1 MNPNSHEFPG
11 MNSAGLYREETF
23 TDRKIGSIRMLTPV
37 TVDGT
42 TDTARQ
48 PVYLGQTQ
56 VMTPAGALPLSF
68 EIPAKTLKEAID
80 GFAKAAEQALER
92 TVKEIQD
99 MQREAASQIVVPE
112 MGGSGLLGPGG
123 GKFR

>member
-11 MNSAGLYREETF
+11 LDPAGLFREETY
-23 TDRKIGSIRMLTPV
+23 TDRKIGGIRVLTPV
-37 TVDGT
+37 TLEGAI
-42 TDTARQ
+42 DTSRQ
-48 PVYLGQTQ
+48 PLFLGQTQ

-68 EIPAKTLKEAID
+68 EIPAKTLKEAVD
-80 GFAKAAEQALER
+80 GFSKAAEQALER
-92 TVKEIQD
+92 TVKELQE

-123 GKFR
+123 GRIR

>member
-1 MNPNSHEFPG
+1 MDP
-11 MNSAGLYREETF
+11 AGLFHEETY

-37 TVDGT
+37 TVEGT

-48 PVYLGQTQ
+48 PLFLGQTQ

-68 EIPAKTLKEAID
+68 EIPAKTLKEAMD
-80 GFAKAAEQALER
+80 EFAKAADQALER
-92 TVKEIQD
+92 TVRELQE